1 MCSWCSVHV
10 ASSDKLFHVMHNKK
24 TRFYII
30 YSEYGGKQYKKEEKT
45 ERAKITHC
53 ESTSER
59 NAQKRRKIQKKN
71 CCKSF
76 FFLLCT
82 IAYVLCLRNAR
93 VNVCLRKVYY
103 FTCWWFWYE
112 RVWRFVSLKLH
123 FTDLIIAKF
132 LPVFT
137 NHFYSSKWLK
147 KNSVC
152 FVGKSIKNPQKSH
165 FLVVENF
172 WKFVDWSFLSDDQ

>member
-59 NAQKRRKIQKKN
+59 NAQKRRKIQKK
-71 CCKSF
+71 KLLQIF
-76 FFLLCT
+76 FFFTLYYSICAMFTKCSGKCMFAQSILFYMLMILIWTCVAVRLTEITFYWFNNCKVFTSFYESFLFFEMIKKKILSVLL
-82 IAYVLCLRNAR
+82 AKVLKI
-93 VNVCLRKVYY
+93 LRKAI
-103 FTCWWFWYE
+103 F
-112 RVWRFVSLKLH
+112 
-123 FTDLIIAKF
+123 
-132 LPVFT
+132 
-137 NHFYSSKWLK
+137 
-147 KNSVC
+147 
-152 FVGKSIKNPQKSH
+152 
-165 FLVVENF
+165 
-172 WKFVDWSFLSDDQ
+172 